1 MGSTKLAVGL
11 AHLIKS
17 FKPGGLRRISVFFV
31 LLLFHKKTGF
41 ILKKKKTGCGP
52 GLIVM
57 TYGPEFS
64 FNGRDQNVGKS
75 NQ

>member
-17 FKPGGLRRISVFFV
+17 FKPGGLRRISVFF
-31 LLLFHKKTGF
+31 LYYYYF
-41 ILKKKKTGCGP
+41 IRKQVSFLKKKTGCGP